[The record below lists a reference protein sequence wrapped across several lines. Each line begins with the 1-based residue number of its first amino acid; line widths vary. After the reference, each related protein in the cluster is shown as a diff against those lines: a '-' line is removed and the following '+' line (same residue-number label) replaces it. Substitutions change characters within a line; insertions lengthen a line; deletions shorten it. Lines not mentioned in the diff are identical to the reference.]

1 MVKKILFVM
10 ALILS
15 TVLGCYVGKVSASLE
30 LMDRNEGTK
39 LSDVDL
45 GDIEVKTDKS
55 IVNILVIGSDSRAEL
70 GDEEYGR
77 SDTMMIATLDKKHGR
92 LKVTSLMRDMYVDI
106 PGYGKNKFN
115 AAYSFG
121 GPDLLYKTIATNF
134 GITLDG
140 YVEVDFDAFKDIV
153 DEVGGV
159 DITLTE
165 QEAQYLNT
173 TNYIHGVKNRN
184 VVAGLNRMNG
194 AQALGYCR
202 VRKVANYAG
211 TNNDQGRTERQ
222 RWVMEGVFDRVKQ
235 MPMSKWMDI
244 LDAVLPNISTDISNK
259 QIISYGTDIISMGTT
274 ELDQYRI
281 PVDGYYHDAKY
292 SGAGDVLELDLV
304 SNKELLKSF
313 IFDYDGEA
321 ETTTESAGE

>member
-115 AAYSFG
+115 AA
-121 GPDLLYKTIATNF
+121 
-134 GITLDG
+134 
-140 YVEVDFDAFKDIV
+140 
-153 DEVGGV
+153 
-159 DITLTE
+159 
-165 QEAQYLNT
+165 
-173 TNYIHGVKNRN
+173 
-184 VVAGLNRMNG
+184 
-194 AQALGYCR
+194 
-202 VRKVANYAG
+202 
-211 TNNDQGRTERQ
+211 
-222 RWVMEGVFDRVKQ
+222 
-235 MPMSKWMDI
+235 
-244 LDAVLPNISTDISNK
+244 
-259 QIISYGTDIISMGTT
+259 
-274 ELDQYRI
+274 
-281 PVDGYYHDAKY
+281 
-292 SGAGDVLELDLV
+292 
-304 SNKELLKSF
+304 
-313 IFDYDGEA
+313 
-321 ETTTESAGE
+321 